1 MDIKLD
7 KLLPVFILVRP
18 QLIENVGAVARSML
32 NFGFSNLRIVNPR
45 EEFPN
50 EKAVALASG
59 AGRVLDQAQI
69 FNSVVDAC
77 KDLNQVWATS
87 ARTRYKFNEVVSPE
101 TGAKIIFDACQKGQR
116 IGILFGGE
124 RAGLSNEE
132 LFISKKIIKVGT
144 NPEFSSLNLA
154 QSVLLL
160 AYQLSLSELKPT
172 NFLSENKENKLNKAN
187 YDELSSF
194 VSRIETELDN
204 TGFFYPEG
212 KKKRMKT
219 RLRKLVYGLDFSK
232 EDIKIL
238 HGVVKSLV
246 KKDK

>member
-1 MDIKLD
+1 MD

-18 QLIENVGAVARSML
+18 QLIENVGAVARGML

-45 EEFPN
+45 EKFPN
-50 EKAVALASG
+50 EKAIALASG
-59 AGRVLDQAQI
+59 AARVLDQAKV
-69 FNSVVDAC
+69 FSNVLEAC

-87 ARTRYKFNEVVSPE
+87 ARIRYKFDEIVTLEEASRTIINESVS
-101 TGAKIIFDACQKGQR
+101 GQK

-132 LFISKKIIKVGT
+132 LFISKKIIQVPT
-144 NPEFSSLNLA
+144 NPKFSSLNLA
-154 QSVLLL
+154 QSVLLM
-160 AYQLSLSELKPT
+160 AYQLSLCDIKSSLILSDSKEDPT
-172 NFLSENKENKLNKAN
+172 QKAN
-187 YDELSSF
+187 YDEISSLMA
-194 VSRIETELDN
+194 RIETELDKS
-204 TGFFYPEG
+204 GFFFPEG

-219 RLRKLVYGLDFSK
+219 RLRKLFYGLDLRK

-246 KKDK
+246 KKDI